1 MLLAF
6 VCAVG
11 CLAAPSLAVAQTS
24 GTWASASGGTW
35 GTTGN
40 WSGGFVASGTGANA
54 NFATLDITGTQTVT
68 LDTAYT
74 LGSLSFGDTTT
85 SSTGSWRISNG
96 GTIGNTLT
104 LNAGSGTTPVIT
116 VSGMGGGRAIIDA
129 RLTGTSGFILNDTN
143 TPNPGT
149 LVLSGSNGF
158 TGNVTVNSGTLAFQ
172 NTGTTAFALTG
183 WTGGTLQLNA
193 AGFSVAAGANSSFTR
208 AVILGTGTST
218 VSNAGT
224 SQFTLSG
231 IISGVG
237 ALRTGSSTAPIA
249 LSGANTFSGG
259 MIVGAGVNLYL
270 NNAGAGTPNAPT
282 SGVFG
287 TGTVTLAGGSMR
299 NLTSSP
305 TVTINNVVNVTADTS
320 FPDSTGTTSTVFTGS
335 MTLVGGTRTFT
346 ADQFLT
352 AFNGPISDG
361 GSGLGLTKAG
371 GKTLALGGSNSYT
384 GATTLNSGTLRLDNQ
399 DALRNSTLSMSG
411 TGSLRFSST
420 VAANAFTFGGLSA
433 SSTAATLSLSNTAGT
448 AITLT
453 VGGNDASTS
462 YAGSLTGGGSLA
474 KTGAGVLTLSG
485 SNSYAGTT
493 TVSQGMLSIS
503 STASL
508 PGYDTGGRYSVAT
521 GAGLAVGNAIDDAAV
536 ATILATGNIASGA
549 AFGFNTSLGD
559 RTYSA
564 ALSGGIGLVK
574 AGGNTLT
581 LSASNG
587 YTGTT
592 TLAGGTLALGD
603 ANALAGGG
611 DVTFSGGVLRYTAS
625 NQADLAGRIASSGSA
640 VLIDTNGQSVAW
652 AGNLAASN
660 SAGLNKLGSGTLTLS
675 GSNAYGGTTTLAGG
689 ALTLGSADALSASGT
704 ITFSGGLLQYTA
716 SNTTDYTA
724 RIASSG
730 SAVAIDTN
738 GQAVTFTGGIDATNT
753 GGLRKLGAG
762 TLTLSGSSGYSGTT
776 TLAGGALALGNA
788 NSLPASGNI
797 TFTGGSLR
805 YSASNTSDLASRIVS
820 STSAVAIDTAGQ
832 DVTFAGNLV
841 AGNTA
846 GLTKQ
851 GAGTLTLS
859 GSNTFTGP
867 ITVSAGTLALNG
879 ANVVPSSANA
889 FVLDGGVLLRSSTT
903 VPTLLNAFQVGTAGG
918 ELRNGTANSWTLS
931 GAISGTGGLVLSS
944 AGGDFVIGNVSTS
957 YTGGTRILAN
967 TLVAVSTNIAL
978 GSGTISFEGGSMRT
992 TSGGAIVL
1000 ANPVSFAG
1008 GATFNTAQKDLTFT
1022 GPGTIVGAT
1031 STITVSSTTS
1041 LATYAGSIGDG
1052 GNTLGFTKAGVGTLI
1067 LGGSNTYSGTT
1078 TLSAGTLRLNNAD
1091 AFAGGGNLS
1100 FTGGTLQY
1108 TGSNTGDYSARIR
1121 SSSAAIRIDTNSQAV
1136 TWSGAVDSTNVG
1148 GLAKSGSGT
1157 LVLAAANTY
1166 SGTTTVSGGTLQI
1179 GNGGTAGSIAGNVAL
1194 SNTAALVF
1202 NRSNDL
1208 TYAGAISGT
1217 GSLTKSGAG
1226 ALTLSG
1232 TSTLA
1237 TGAAITINGGALVT
1251 LSSNSLN
1258 SGAATF
1264 AFTIDSGTLANSGTS
1279 TSGISNK
1286 LASLSI
1292 GSGGATIRSDAR
1304 FDSTAV
1310 YSGTSATASLT
1321 YGTMSGTVSNVFMI
1335 IGGSNTYAGGTR
1347 IETGVDLVVDN
1358 NSAFGTGTLELAGAR
1373 IRSRQQGTSP
1383 PRTLANAVTISA
1395 DTMFFGGSADPN
1407 LTFTGATTLSG
1418 GTRMLQVDSLITSA
1432 TSAGQ
1437 PGVIFSNA
1445 IGDGGNGYGVT
1456 KTGAGVLALGGAN
1469 TYTGLTTLSAGTI
1482 QLQHQAALQNSTLAL
1497 SGTGGVV
1504 FDAVVAGN
1512 AFALGG
1518 LSAASA
1524 SAGLSLQNSAAN
1536 AIALTVGGNN
1546 ASTAYAGLL
1555 TGAGSL
1561 VKTGSGTLT
1570 LGGANTYAGTTTV
1583 AAGSLLVNGNQ
1594 SAAAGAVLVDALATL
1609 GGSGTI
1615 GGAVTVN
1622 GFLSPGNSPGVLTVA
1637 SLDLGGSSTSL
1648 FEIDGLVRGTQYDGV
1663 NVSTIGGTTYGGILS
1678 LVFGN
1683 GAAFADNTTFDLFQ
1697 FTGSPSGSFSSVT
1710 SSGFYAGSWTNN
1722 NDGTFKLEQGGQ
1734 TLTFSQSSGDIVVV
1748 PEPAALALA
1757 GIGAGVAG
1765 WNLIR
1770 RRRRPA

>member
-1 MLLAF
+1 MAIPLTRYLGLRALRALLALA
-6 VCAVG
+6 CAVG
-11 CLAAPSLAVAQTS
+11 CLAPPSLAVAQTS
-24 GTWASASGGTW
+24 GTWTSASGGTW
-35 GTTGN
+35 NNTAN
-40 WSGGFVASGTGANA
+40 WSGGAVASGTGAAA
-54 NFATLDITGTQTVT
+54 NFSTLNITGTQTVA

-85 SSTGSWRISNG
+85 SSTGSWLISNG
-96 GTIGNTLT
+96 GNIANTLT

-116 VSGMGGGRAIIDA
+116 VSGMGGGNATISARISGTQGLSVNTAGDA
-129 RLTGTSGFILNDTN
+129 TAGLLI
-143 TPNPGT
+143 
-149 LVLSGSNGF
+149 LSGSNNY
-158 TGNVTVNSGTLAFQ
+158 TGNTTVNSGTLHFSTLGSW
-172 NTGTTAFALTG
+172 NSLSGT
-183 WTGGTLQLNA
+183 
-193 AGFSVAAGANSSFTR
+193 FS
-208 AVILGTGTST
+208 
-218 VSNAGT
+218 VSNATLLVSTTASASTWGSRPIVAGGT
-224 SQFTLSG
+224 GITLGLGAGSNR
-231 IISGVG
+231 IDFNSLISGTGGVTFAAGTYGVG
-237 ALRTGSSTAPIA
+237 GLNTYSGSTTLGSGVNIILSATGATGSGGAPI
-249 LSGANTFSGG
+249 SGA
-259 MIVGAGVNLYL
+259 
-270 NNAGAGTPNAPT
+270 
-282 SGVFG
+282 FG
-287 TGTVTLAGGSMR
+287 TGTVTLAGGSLR
-299 NLTSSP
+299 TFSTTSN
-305 TVTINNVVNVTADTS
+305 VVINNVVNVTADSS
-320 FPDSTGTTSTVFTGS
+320 FAQAGNAASSIIFTGP

-346 ADQFLT
+346 TD
-352 AFNGPISDG
+352 NGTGNTIEFTGSIGDG
-361 GSGLGLTKAG
+361 GNGYGLVKAG
-371 GKTLALGGSNSYT
+371 NRTLVLGGSNSYS
-384 GATTLNSGTLRLDNQ
+384 GLTTLTSGTLRLGNEQ
-399 DALRNSTLSMSG
+399 ALRNSTFAHSG
-411 TGSLRFSST
+411 TGTLLFSST
-420 VAANAFTFGGLSA
+420 VSANAFTFGGLAS
-433 SSTAATLSLSNTAGT
+433 SSTAATLTLSNTAGT

-453 VGGNDASTS
+453 VGGNNASTS
-462 YAGSLTGGGSLA
+462 YAGSLAGGGSVV
-474 KTGAGVLTLSG
+474 KIGTGMLSLSG
-485 SNSYAGTT
+485 SNSYAGTM
-493 TVSQGMLSIS
+493 TVTGGVLSVS
-503 STASL
+503 SSNAL
-508 PGYDTGGRYSVAT
+508 PGWGTPGRVSV
-521 GAGLAVGNAIDDAAV
+521 GADGTLAIGNDMTLQQAIDAGYLAA
-536 ATILATGNIASGA
+536 TSGI
-549 AFGFNTSLGD
+549 GFNTTTGN
-559 RTYSA
+559 RTVSDA
-564 ALSGGIGLVK
+564 IAGSRPFVK
-574 AGGNTLT
+574 TGANTLT
-581 LSASNG
+581 LTGENTYTAS
-587 YTGTT
+587 TT
-592 TLAGGTLALGD
+592 VSGGTLQVGD
-603 ANALAGGG
+603 GGTTG
-611 DVTFSGGVLRYTAS
+611 SIVDNVTL
-625 NQADLAGRIASSGSA
+625 
-640 VLIDTNGQSVAW
+640 
-652 AGNLAASN
+652 SN
-660 SAGLNKLGSGTLTLS
+660 SAGIAFNRSDSLTF
-675 GSNAYGGTTTLAGG
+675 
-689 ALTLGSADALSASGT
+689 SASVTGT
-704 ITFSGGLLQYTA
+704 
-716 SNTTDYTA
+716 
-724 RIASSG
+724 G
-730 SAVAIDTN
+730 S
-738 GQAVTFTGGIDATNT
+738 FT
-753 GGLRKLGAG
+753 KLGAG
-762 TLTLSGSSGYSGTT
+762 TLTLSGSNGYTGATT
-776 TLAGGALALGNA
+776 VAGGVLDLGSANA
-788 NSLPASGNI
+788 LPAAGNI
-797 TFTGGSLR
+797 TFTGGTLR
-805 YSASNTSDLASRIVS
+805 YSAANTTDFAARIVS
-820 STSAVAIDTAGQ
+820 STAAIGIDTAGQ
-832 DVTFAGNLV
+832 NVTFAGNLV

-879 ANVVPSSANA
+879 VNVVPSSANA

-903 VPTLLNAFQVGTAGG
+903 VPTLTNAFQVGTAGG

-944 AGGDFVIGNVSTS
+944 AGGELVIGNVSSS
-957 YTGGTRILAN
+957 YTGGTRIFAN
-967 TLVAVSTNIAL
+967 TSVAVQADAAL
-978 GSGTISFEGGSMRT
+978 GSGTISFEGGSIRT
-992 TSGGAIVL
+992 TSGGARIL
-1000 ANPVSFAG
+1000 ANAVSFAG
-1008 GATFNTAQKDLTFT
+1008 DATFSTSSRDLTFN
-1022 GPGTIVGAT
+1022 GAGTLLGAT
-1031 STITVSSTTS
+1031 RLIAVSSTTA
-1041 LATYAGSIGDG
+1041 LATYNGSIGDG
-1052 GNTLGFTKAGVGTLI
+1052 GAGLGFTKAGVGTLI

-1078 TLSAGTLRLNNAD
+1078 TLDAGTLRLNNAD
-1091 AFAGGGNLS
+1091 ALAGGGDVS

-1108 TGSNTGDYSARIR
+1108 SGSNTGDYSARIR

-1179 GNGGTAGSIAGNVAL
+1179 GNGGTVGSIAGNVAL

-1202 NRSNDL
+1202 NRSNNL

-1258 SGAATF
+1258 SGAAAF

-1335 IGGSNTYAGGTR
+1335 IGGNNTYAGGTR
-1347 IETGVDLVVDN
+1347 IETGVDMVVDN
-1358 NSAFGTGTLELAGAR
+1358 NNAFGTGTLDLAGAR

-1395 DTMFFGGSADPN
+1395 DTMFFGASGDPN

-1663 NVSTIGGTTYGGILS
+1663 NVSTVGGTTYGGILS

-1710 SSGFYAGSWTNN
+1710 SSGFYAGNWTNN